1 MFSKIHNNPGRR
13 PAGTLRTDTSSPDR
27 WTGKRISR
35 RSLLVDLRIANIHPM
50 DLSDFA
56 LRIGAAL
63 LSGLMIG
70 FERQWQ
76 HKAAGLRT
84 NTLVAVG
91 SALYTLL
98 SISLTREQGDVT
110 RIIGQ
115 VVTGIGF
122 LCAGVIFKEGFS
134 LHGLTT
140 AAVIWCN
147 SAIGC
152 LAAAGMFAETALAT
166 ATIIGV
172 NLLLKPVDGWLAD
185 RDGKDHK
192 HHKDGPLP

>member
-1 MFSKIHNNPGRR
+1 M
-13 PAGTLRTDTSSPDR
+13 TLLEFTA
-27 WTGKRISR
+27 
-35 RSLLVDLRIANIHPM
+35 RIAM
-50 DLSDFA
+50 
-56 LRIGAAL
+56 AL
-63 LSGLMIG
+63 LCGSLIG

-91 SALYTLL
+91 SALYTVL

-115 VVTGIGF
+115 VVTGVGF

-152 LAAAGMFAETALAT
+152 LAAAGYFAETAIAT

-172 NLLLKPVDGWLAD
+172 NLLLKPVDTWLANRND
-185 RDGKDHK
+185 LSKQHHPKD
-192 HHKDGPLP
+192 DVQP